1 MKINKVEVNKS
12 LSRGNRRYI
21 DLLNRYLYEGTP
33 NDEDEIIEIIK
44 GYITFKGYLKVEVYK
59 KLLINR
65 LKLDADIFI
74 SLS

>member
-44 GYITFKGYLKVEVYK
+44 GYNI
-59 KLLINR
+59 
-65 LKLDADIFI
+65 
-74 SLS
+74 